1 MPQIGRKKEQN
12 MAKRGDID
20 KSEKCIFLSR
30 HLSHKIETIPGIQLS
45 GHLSET

>member
-20 KSEKCIFLSR
+20 NRFDSEMISLKNASYYLEI
-30 HLSHKIETIPGIQLS
+30 
-45 GHLSET
+45 

>member
-20 KSEKCIFLSR
+20 NQFVSEMTSLKNASSYLEI
-30 HLSHKIETIPGIQLS
+30 
-45 GHLSET
+45 